1 MAFDLDERARIQRSL
16 GDNIAMI
23 LQSHG
28 LLSVGRTVADAFCIM
43 YYLNRACE
51 IQMATAQ
58 LAPLSPI
65 HLIPAHLSQHACE
78 QLMGVEHERQQ
89 VWQAW
94 LRRLNRL
101 DTAYKE

>member
-1 MAFDLDERARIQRSL
+1 MKGWRLTSDERARIQRSL

-28 LLSVGRTVADAFCIM
+28 LLSVGRTVADAFYIM

-65 HLIPAHLSQHACE
+65 HHIPAHLRPARLRTADGRGARASAG
-78 QLMGVEHERQQ
+78 LAGV
-89 VWQAW
+89 A
-94 LRRLNRL
+94 
-101 DTAYKE
+101 APP